1 MDTLWRQS
9 NIRVITAAR
18 YSEYPG
24 LVTKSRNVCWSYSTD
39 STIPG
44 CPLCHYPVARFHSG
58 PLFSPHINPDEIG
71 LFGYSF
77 GGGTTMVTVAG
88 FGLAGVFPDPRV
100 KAAVAMDGTD
110 YVGFSATDYA
120 TVNVPLMLYQDGDGQ
135 NQAVFP
141 QLVNS
146 HPKYYADVSAAL
158 HISAAYPNLCDA
170 IRRNLVRLESTP
182 DDDVT
187 LAELKLVYS
196 SDPSDIFAECD
207 ASIFNRI
214 SDQTITSIGA
224 DPTEV
229 QAMKPFMPL
238 RKEVSLKEL
247 YRLSKWYVVS
257 FFNKELR
264 REDAYARY
272 LKDSKRN
279 QKLNPLI
286 DFAENCRQVPDH
298 LLDLRNGDE
307 ITFTPVKNKY
317 KVEFSSGHLLLDQGV
332 NNLNLGDDD
341 QVSVSLP
348 FSFSMPNVGMV
359 NKINVTSNGAI
370 TISAL
375 TQRPGFEAFGSP
387 WILRGEMLLNGQT
400 TIAPLMVDL
409 DPTAGGGIYAKIE
422 NKRVIVT
429 WDAVP
434 VYTGAAN
441 GAPNTIQV
449 IINKNGAIEMILG
462 DLANTGPDYQ
472 PDFIGNTGIASGNS
486 LASELKTDLVKF
498 TSLTRPVTLGFGGI
512 YEQYYV
518 GTAGPSCRQD

>member
-1 MDTLWRQS
+1 
-9 NIRVITAAR
+9 
-18 YSEYPG
+18 
-24 LVTKSRNVCWSYSTD
+24 
-39 STIPG
+39 
-44 CPLCHYPVARFHSG
+44 
-58 PLFSPHINPDEIG
+58 
-71 LFGYSF
+71 
-77 GGGTTMVTVAG
+77 MVTVAG

-257 FFNKELR
+257 FFNKELKHQ
-264 REDAYARY
+264 DAYARY
-272 LKDSKRN
+272 LKDSKSN
-279 QKLNPLI
+279 QKLNPLV
-286 DFAENCRQVPDH
+286 DFAKDCRQVPDH
-298 LLDLRNGDE
+298 LLDLRNGDK